1 MIIHATAVERS
12 TVVKTIN
19 TNSYY
24 TMANPYHSPL
34 CGVRCSQVIPS
45 MHAHL

>member
-1 MIIHATAVERS
+1 MIIHATVVKQS

-24 TMANPYHSPL
+24 NMATPYH
-34 CGVRCSQVIPS
+34 I
-45 MHAHL
+45 